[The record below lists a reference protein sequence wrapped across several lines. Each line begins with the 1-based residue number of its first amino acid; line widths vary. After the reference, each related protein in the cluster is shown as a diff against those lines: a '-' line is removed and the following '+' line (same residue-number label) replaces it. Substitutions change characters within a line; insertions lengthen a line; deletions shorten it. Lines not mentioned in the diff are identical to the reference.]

1 MALARGY
8 AASIPI
14 IIRSLAN
21 SIAFVPDEKYLPYR
35 LDDSV
40 LHTLDAGEHQQV
52 RTYHLQWWSGPMRK
66 DLENVEILGKLTMM
80 KCLEHFNVEK
90 SKATVLPAGTGAGP
104 SNATSGPSISTPEY
118 NRKGC
123 RSCTQYRQ
131 LLSDVLQD
139 VIKFQTFADT
149 MSSTTHNLLN
159 VGIRRASTFNQ
170 LHEAAILKET
180 ERIPAPA
187 KAKVAH
193 RIAEVHRK
201 ASSDLKRLEELPV
214 SSYKWTWGE
223 TLTEDDVLGLR
234 RIGTRPGRVP
244 HSGYDISLAEGRQGR
259 EDSEGANTVES
270 SLGQHD
276 EIPAEANIA
285 PPSTDL
291 HLPQYLSQADHRL
304 VYNPFRLS
312 NSVVPNPAPEDS
324 QSAPA
329 PADNMETVE
338 QWSSGTPSVHS
349 DKAPAP
355 ETASGIDV
363 VDQWSSG
370 SEDGGSPIPAP
381 EENLAI
387 AEMWSDEE
395 DQEEHSGDELARP
408 SYEASADLS
417 DRQSG
422 GVEIAEE
429 WSDSEDR
436 GDWEYG
442 PGHFSF
448 LRDDMFEES
457 DDE

>member
-40 LHTLDAGEHQQV
+40 LHTLDAGEHHQV

-104 SNATSGPSISTPEY
+104 SNATSGPSISLPAGTVANATSGPSMSTLEY

-201 ASSDLKRLEELPV
+201 ASLDLKRLQELPV

-304 VYNPFRLS
+304 VYNPFRI
-312 NSVVPNPAPEDS
+312 
-324 QSAPA
+324 
-329 PADNMETVE
+329 
-338 QWSSGTPSVHS
+338 G
-349 DKAPAP
+349 
-355 ETASGIDV
+355 
-363 VDQWSSG
+363 
-370 SEDGGSPIPAP
+370 
-381 EENLAI
+381 
-387 AEMWSDEE
+387 
-395 DQEEHSGDELARP
+395 R
-408 SYEASADLS
+408 
-417 DRQSG
+417 
-422 GVEIAEE
+422 
-429 WSDSEDR
+429 
-436 GDWEYG
+436 
-442 PGHFSF
+442 
-448 LRDDMFEES
+448 
-457 DDE
+457 

>member
-90 SKATVLPAGTGAGP
+90 SKTTVLPAGTGAGP
-104 SNATSGPSISTPEY
+104 SNPTSGPSISLPAGTVAGPSNPTSGPSISTPEY

-123 RSCTQYRQ
+123 PSCTQYRQ

-139 VIKFQTFADT
+139 VVKFQTFADT

-201 ASSDLKRLEELPV
+201 ASSDLKRLQELPV

-270 SLGQHD
+270 SLGKHD
-276 EIPAEANIA
+276 EMPAEANIA

-312 NSVVPNPAPEDS
+312 NSIVPNPAPEDS

-329 PADNMETVE
+329 PADNMETIE

-355 ETASGIDV
+355 DTASAIDV

-381 EENLAI
+381 QENLAI
-387 AEMWSDEE
+387 AEMWS
-395 DQEEHSGDELARP
+395 
-408 SYEASADLS
+408 
-417 DRQSG
+417 
-422 GVEIAEE
+422 
-429 WSDSEDR
+429 
-436 GDWEYG
+436 
-442 PGHFSF
+442 
-448 LRDDMFEES
+448 ES
-457 DDE
+457 